1 MTREEIKKEIDDEVI
16 SVLKNLERRITEDI
30 INDPKAIEFD
40 KLSVAELSQIS
51 YENGVIVGL
60 MKALHYIKDEEIIT
74 LESFSIED

>member
-30 INDPKAIEFD
+30 INEPEIIDFNNM
-40 KLSVAELSQIS
+40 SVEQLSQVS
-51 YENGVIVGL
+51 YENGVLVGL